1 MRVNASL
8 GVAVL
13 DRGLG
18 CPFATAA
25 CRQCYYTKFLKVYH
39 HTLVAYHARRERAW
53 QAGPEVFAAAL
64 TPHNTRV
71 RVCKGGE
78 PIREMADV
86 ERLYRLCNLY
96 PSTLF
101 WVPTRSHHN
110 RELMQALRTSNRPA
124 NLRMLASTDVDT
136 TRAHWARLDR
146 AGWSTMCHGGP
157 TDIAPPTSAYKCPK
171 TWSHKLG
178 HCATCSEGCF
188 NPCQT
193 TVWLKFHR

>member
-1 MRVNASL
+1 MRVNNSL
-8 GVAVL
+8 GIAAL

-18 CPFATAA
+18 CPFATRA
-25 CRQCYYTKFLKVYH
+25 CKECYYIKFVRVYH
-39 HTLVAYHARRERAW
+39 HTLVAYHTRREQAW
-53 QAGPEVFAAAL
+53 IAGPAVFGEGL
-64 TPHNTRV
+64 TSHNTRV

-78 PIREMADV
+78 PIRELADV
-86 ERLYRLCNLY
+86 DRLYRLCGLY
-96 PSTLF
+96 PGTLF
-101 WVPTRSHHN
+101 WVPTRAHHN
-110 RELMQALRTSNRPA
+110 REIMQALAPRNRPA

-146 AGWSTMCHGGP
+146 AGWSMMYHGGSA
-157 TDIAPPTSAYKCPK
+157 DIPPPTPAHKCAK
-171 TWSHKLG
+171 TWEHTLG

>member
-18 CPFATAA
+18 CPFATKA
-25 CRQCYYTKFLKVYH
+25 CGQCYYIKFVRVYH
-39 HTLVAYHARRERAW
+39 HTLKAYHTRREQAW
-53 QAGPEVFAAAL
+53 QAGPEVFGAAL
-64 TPHNTRV
+64 TSHNTRV
-71 RVCKGGE
+71 RISKGGE
-78 PIREMADV
+78 PIRCMTDV
-86 ERLYRLCNLY
+86 DRLYQLCNLH
-96 PSTLF
+96 PHTLF

-110 RELMQALRTSNRPA
+110 AQLMRALAPRNRPD

-136 TRAHWARLDR
+136 TRAQWARLDR
-146 AGWSTMCHGGP
+146 SGWSTMYHGGP
-157 TDIAPPTSAYKCPK
+157 ENVVPPTYAYKCPK
-171 TWSHKLG
+171 TWYHKLG